1 MGPPI
6 RHCRVCFDSAIG
18 YNYNG
23 QQLTCKS
30 CRMFFFRNA
39 HKRMLYK
46 CTRSPENNSSTT
58 QNTHEKTGHCPLTV
72 TNRKECPKC
81 RLEKCF
87 SIGMTP
93 PTESTLEKQK
103 TSKTLLPLY
112 RKIELFPQT
121 LHQQHYY
128 CPTKLGTYEAHCIDH
143 VNRSF
148 TFFLNEWSLKRKR
161 KDYHQTKDPLSSS
174 CEKEEKPSVLNNPL
188 VFLLVH
194 LRQLVAYLNSLPLFR
209 SVVEKPEDRLA
220 VAQAVAYDF
229 SALRYAFTFDPQSI
243 SFEVIE
249 DVTLESTV
257 SVQEDDLKRVVP
269 EEQEL
274 KDNIVFVERLHRKLG
289 ADETVRNLLSSIL
302 VARAISEVSRSE
314 YSRYLYAANCYLLRR
329 YLEVGVGHCGMS
341 SRSFCSQNEAP
352 DARYRALMALTHIE
366 ITPTRVNY
374 YRWVGGC
381 DQAPVEAVLR
391 QLK

>member
-1 MGPPI
+1 
-6 RHCRVCFDSAIG
+6 
-18 YNYNG
+18 
-23 QQLTCKS
+23 
-30 CRMFFFRNA
+30 
-39 HKRMLYK
+39 
-46 CTRSPENNSSTT
+46 
-58 QNTHEKTGHCPLTV
+58 
-72 TNRKECPKC
+72 
-81 RLEKCF
+81 
-87 SIGMTP
+87 MTP

-274 KDNIVFVERLHRKLG
+274 KDNIVFVEKLHRKLG
-289 ADETVRNLLSSIL
+289 ADETVRNL
-302 VARAISEVSRSE
+302 VS
-314 YSRYLYAANCYLLRR
+314 L
-329 YLEVGVGHCGMS
+329 
-341 SRSFCSQNEAP
+341 
-352 DARYRALMALTHIE
+352 
-366 ITPTRVNY
+366 
-374 YRWVGGC
+374 
-381 DQAPVEAVLR
+381 
-391 QLK
+391 